1 MMAPVHRIDGRG
13 ADACAGTVRLD
24 PAKVLWNGTM
34 LAGTLA
40 APFFAS
46 WASVALFGVLLYATL
61 LLGHSVGMHRM
72 MIHRAAD
79 ARPWLFRALLL
90 LGTWVGIGGPAQ
102 VVRTHDERDWA
113 QRQAQCH
120 AFFAHTGRYPKD
132 LFWQL
137 FCRFDY
143 SRPPTLTLEPELAD
157 DPVVAH
163 LSRHWRAHQLALAA
177 LLFAWGGLP
186 FVLWGVCVRVLVS
199 AVGHWSVT
207 YVCHNPGPG
216 RYHVH
221 GAGVQASDLADTGR
235 VRAWV
240 GGGTGGSGGMGDR
253 GNGEA
258 GLGHAGRRAAR
269 SRGVGRSGGA
279 SPRENPRR
287 GGAGLRSLG
296 LARRVPPRPLFG
308 RVLRTGSLNPLRSLR
323 SLRGTPPRGQ

>member
-1 MMAPVHRIDGRG
+1 MIAPVHRIDGRG

-34 LAGTLA
+34 LAGTIA

-46 WASVALFGVLLYATL
+46 WASVALFSILLYATL

-79 ARPWLFRALLL
+79 ARPWLFRSLLL

-120 AFFAHTGRYPKD
+120 AFFAHTARYPKD

-143 SRPPTLTLEPELAD
+143 SRPPTLTLEPELAH

-221 GAGVQASDLADTGR
+221 GAGVQASDLAGTGR
-235 VRAWV
+235 VRAWLA
-240 GGGTGGSGGMGDR
+240 GMLTH
-253 GNGEA
+253 GEA
-258 GLGHAGRRAAR
+258 WHSNHHAFPESARIGLEAGQVDPAAW
-269 SRGVGRSGGA
+269 VI
-279 SPRENPRR
+279 E
-287 GGAGLRSLG
+287 G
-296 LARRVPPRPLFG
+296 LARLGWVTRVGGPREVAAWDDLVERRQEKTRAG
-308 RVLRTGSLNPLRSLR
+308 AARV
-323 SLRGTPPRGQ
+323 